1 MKTQTGEKVY
11 WCEVG
16 EHTGMTHRQE
26 PDTLH
31 GVTLCPQH
39 FHCAKMRR
47 EEIDLKVGQ
56 LIYGPVYPPSD
67 QPEQLFDRCGLP
79 WARERR
85 PEPHLLDLYH
95 DQVVTIIKEY
105 AL

>member
-1 MKTQTGEKVY
+1 MRTISGEKVY

-47 EEIDLKVGQ
+47 EEIDLKIHEALYGDGQ
-56 LIYGPVYPPSD
+56 QHSRLGVPW
-67 QPEQLFDRCGLP
+67 QMGL
-79 WARERR
+79 RFNQ
-85 PEPHLLDLYH
+85 HLLDLHH